1 MTSIQDELMQQFE
14 KMDKAY
20 EEYAKAK
27 GLSYLGLVVL
37 EEIFELGD
45 GCTKKQIS
53 DDTYYPKQSV
63 NLVVKAFWEDG
74 LIELK
79 ELPENRKNKGITL
92 TDKGRRLCDDVV
104 IPILRQEEAAT
115 QKMDES
121 EKSEL
126 VRLLK
131 LYGNAYCDCISQI
144 GKQ

>member
-1 MTSIQDELMQQFE
+1 MASIQDELMQQFE

-37 EEIFELGD
+37 EEIFERGD
-45 GCTKKQIS
+45 GCTQKQIS
-53 DDTYYPKQSV
+53 EDTHYPKQSV
-63 NLVVKAFWEDG
+63 NLVVKAFLEDG

-79 ELPENRKNKGITL
+79 ELPENRKSKGITF
-92 TDKGRRLCDDVV
+92 TEKGRRLCDDVIV
-104 IPILRQEEAAT
+104 PLLQQEEAAT

-131 LYGNAYCDCISQI
+131 LYGKTYCDCVAQI
-144 GKQ
+144 GK